1 MIIWEQPCKIVL
13 LNMEKLWEKTLEKT
27 SSNKTPALTK
37 SMNMDIWVVGTSN
50 QKNKVVTGSVF
61 VIGPFCTYHSIYL
74 NITFRVLYVNSAF
87 SILLLSTKK
96 RYPSFLKRFSFS
108 RKSISKF
115 EY

>member
-13 LNMEKLWEKTLEKT
+13 LNMEKLWEKTLGKT

-61 VIGPFCTYHSIYL
+61 VIVSFCTYHSIYL
-74 NITFRVLYVNSAF
+74 NITF
-87 SILLLSTKK
+87 
-96 RYPSFLKRFSFS
+96 
-108 RKSISKF
+108 
-115 EY
+115 

>member
-13 LNMEKLWEKTLEKT
+13 LNMEKLWEKALGKT

-74 NITFRVLYVNSAF
+74 NIAF
-87 SILLLSTKK
+87 
-96 RYPSFLKRFSFS
+96 
-108 RKSISKF
+108 
-115 EY
+115 